1 MNKIHIYVI
10 NLRYGSKSKNNRLNN
25 ILINIRYFRN
35 DRWVMIIMIIIIDK
49 ICMIILNMVFDFV
62 FINIIIH
69 INVMN
74 FIIYIIFMSQSLVV
88 VQIG

>member
-1 MNKIHIYVI
+1 
-10 NLRYGSKSKNNRLNN
+10 
-25 ILINIRYFRN
+25 
-35 DRWVMIIMIIIIDK
+35 MIIIIAK
-49 ICMIILNMVFDFV
+49 ICMIILNMVFDFF
-62 FINIIIH
+62 FINITIH

>member
-1 MNKIHIYVI
+1 
-10 NLRYGSKSKNNRLNN
+10 
-25 ILINIRYFRN
+25 
-35 DRWVMIIMIIIIDK
+35 MIIIIITIAK
-49 ICMIILNMVFDFV
+49 ICMIILYIVFDSV

-74 FIIYIIFMSQSLVV
+74 FIIYIIFMAQSLVG

>member
-1 MNKIHIYVI
+1 
-10 NLRYGSKSKNNRLNN
+10 
-25 ILINIRYFRN
+25 
-35 DRWVMIIMIIIIDK
+35 
-49 ICMIILNMVFDFV
+49 MIILNMVFDFV
-62 FINIIIH
+62 FINITIH

>member
-1 MNKIHIYVI
+1 
-10 NLRYGSKSKNNRLNN
+10 
-25 ILINIRYFRN
+25 
-35 DRWVMIIMIIIIDK
+35 MIIIIAK

-62 FINIIIH
+62 FINIINH